1 MTPPTRLS
9 SDKTRGARARL
20 VLVVASTLA
29 STAIG
34 CGGTTSP
41 VSNACPAIAATGG
54 NPVGTWVVTDSCQQ
68 PYAQTMTPDWCSQLV
83 YTKGTAKDG
92 LFLGQA
98 FLPIDTTTGMDAMG
112 KFTAKSWVSY
122 VADPAC
128 PMNDC
133 GQYSAKLTFAGMTTT
148 KFPLGCLQ
156 QHNPNPTCAD
166 LQKGISELVTLP
178 NIENVSCTPDD
189 AGGCDCTYL
198 VTNDTIVGDVG
209 TWRIVDGLMM
219 HYPSL
224 PNILP
229 PETSDFAVEGT
240 MMQLHGH
247 AGVPLLAHDPLRTLT
262 LVRGPDGFMPT
273 P

>member
-1 MTPPTRLS
+1 MTTIGLS
-9 SDKTRGARARL
+9 SQTPRALARL
-20 VLVVASTLA
+20 ALVLLATVA
-29 STAIG
+29 G
-34 CGGTTSP
+34 CSGTTSP
-41 VSNACPAIAATGG
+41 VSDACPAIAATGG

-68 PYAQTMTPDWCSQLV
+68 HYAQTMTPDWCSQLV
-83 YTKGTAKDG
+83 YTQGMAKDG

-98 FLPIDTTTGMDAMG
+98 FLPLDTTTGTDDKG

-122 VADPAC
+122 VADPSC
-128 PMNDC
+128 PNNDC

-148 KFPLGCLQ
+148 NFPIGCLQ
-156 QHNPNPTCAD
+156 AHNPNPSCDD
-166 LQKGISELVTLP
+166 LQKGISALVTLP
-178 NIENVSCTPDD
+178 NIENVSCTSDG
-189 AGGCDCTYL
+189 AGGCNCTYL
-198 VTNDTIVGDVG
+198 VTNDTVFGDVG
-209 TWRIVDGLMM
+209 SWRIMNGLLM

-229 PETSDFAVEGT
+229 PEMSDFSVDGA

-262 LVRGPDGFMPT
+262 LVRGPAGFNPT